1 MKEII
6 MYNTVTLA
14 QHEAS
19 NLKPNSD
26 GWMFLKSLA
35 DKFNSGIQKQ
45 IKIEDTAIVY
55 SIQTN

>member
-1 MKEII
+1 

-45 IKIEDTAIVY
+45 IKTEDTAIVY
-55 SIQTN
+55 SVQTN